1 MNLMLDLKP
10 PVRPRSRVAR
20 AALTLALFAL
30 TATAFAAVAL
40 RAGAVEPFAGFVAAL
55 AGLGLAAFAALVG
68 VIGAVIVW
76 RTGAR
81 GGVRALF
88 AIAIAAALLAGPA
101 YVAGRA
107 FQKPR
112 LPDVSTDL
120 ADPPAFTRARLD
132 RKPGDAA
139 PPGAIAHAQAEA
151 QKAAYPEIAPLR
163 LAVSPEEAAGLVIGL
178 IEQRGWRLL
187 GPTSYPRGGPPRTS
201 FEATARTPVLGL
213 SDDVAI
219 RIRPDGENGSRVDMR
234 SAARIGAADFGAA
247 AERVRSFLADLAAA
261 AAP

>member
-1 MNLMLDLKP
+1 MNLLLDLKP

-30 TATAFAAVAL
+30 TATAFALVAL
-40 RAGAVEPFAGFVAAL
+40 RAGAVEPFAGFVAVL
-55 AGLGLAAFAALVG
+55 AGLGVAALAAVVG

-107 FQKPR
+107 FGKPQV
-112 LPDVSTDL
+112 PDVSTDL
-120 ADPPAFTRARLD
+120 ADPPAFTRARVD
-132 RKPGDAA
+132 RKPG
-139 PPGAIAHAQAEA
+139 AITPAQAEA

-163 LAVSPEEAAGLVIGL
+163 LAVPPEDAAGLVIGL

-187 GPTSYPRGGPPRTS
+187 GPTSYPRGGPTRTS

-213 SDDVAI
+213 YDDVAI
-219 RIRPDGENGSRVDMR
+219 RIRPDGDDGARVDMR